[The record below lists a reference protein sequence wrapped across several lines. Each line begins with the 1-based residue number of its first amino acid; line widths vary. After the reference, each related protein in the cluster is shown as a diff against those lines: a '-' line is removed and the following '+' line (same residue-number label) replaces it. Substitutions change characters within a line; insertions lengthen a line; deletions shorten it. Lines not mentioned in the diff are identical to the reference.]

1 MSNRGAREI
10 LRVGLTGGISSGKTT
25 VAGFMAEMGAFVL
38 DADKMAHDLMAPGGT
53 AYDEVVEH
61 FGEEILNPHGGIDRR
76 RLGSR
81 IFADADAREAL
92 DAIVH
97 PKILSEIERRIERYQ
112 ATGHSNVAV
121 VDAALLVESGA
132 YRKFHRLVVV
142 RCSRDAQLQRLMA
155 RSGLSAEDALSR
167 IESQYALEA
176 KLAVADYIVDTDATI
191 RETRHET
198 EQVYQKLAQDHAR
211 LFGEPG
217 AGESS

>member
-1 MSNRGAREI
+1 MSDRTAREV

-25 VAGFMAEMGAFVL
+25 VSGFMAEMGAFVL
-38 DADKMAHDLMAPGGT
+38 DADTMAHELMAPGGT
-53 AYDEVVEH
+53 AYDEVVER

-76 RLGSR
+76 KLGSR
-81 IFADADAREAL
+81 IFGDADDREAL

-97 PKILSEIERRIERYQ
+97 PKVLAEIDRRMERYQ
-112 ATGHSNVAV
+112 ATGHSNVAI

-155 RSGLSAEDALSR
+155 RSGLAADDALAR

-198 EQVYQKLAQDHAR
+198 EQVYQKLLQDFDQ
-211 LFGEPG
+211 LFGEPRIQ
-217 AGESS
+217 